1 MWCGLVW
8 WMLLLNDCGFKTGV
22 ATSVRHPLNT
32 EEKKKQEEMNTRQEI
47 TKTSMDRQIILI
59 SLVLQCTIY

>member
-32 EEKKKQEEMNTRQEI
+32 EKKKT
-47 TKTSMDRQIILI
+47 TKNRKKRIQDRKLPKPLWTDKL
-59 SLVLQCTIY
+59 S

>member
-32 EEKKKQEEMNTRQEI
+32 EEKKKNRKKRIQ
-47 TKTSMDRQIILI
+47 DRKLPKLLRTDKL
-59 SLVLQCTIY
+59 S

>member
-32 EEKKKQEEMNTRQEI
+32 EKKKKYKNRKKRIQ
-47 TKTSMDRQIILI
+47 DRKLPKPLWTDKL
-59 SLVLQCTIY
+59 S

>member
-22 ATSVRHPLNT
+22 ATSVKHPLNT
-32 EEKKKQEEMNTRQEI
+32 EEKKKQEEMNTR
-47 TKTSMDRQIILI
+47 
-59 SLVLQCTIY
+59 

>member
-32 EEKKKQEEMNTRQEI
+32 EEKKKTGRNEYKIGNYQNFYGQTN
-47 TKTSMDRQIILI
+47 
-59 SLVLQCTIY
+59 YPH

>member
-32 EEKKKQEEMNTRQEI
+32 EKKKQP
-47 TKTSMDRQIILI
+47 KTGRKEYKIGNYQNLYG
-59 SLVLQCTIY
+59 QTNYPN